1 MMPEVSVLRERII
14 AYCDTARPMQDILDH
29 MGGDRDIIKALIL
42 QMTAR
47 RELMIAPGTNGKQW
61 IAGAKARLMLRQMD
75 GEA

>member
-1 MMPEVSVLRERII
+1 MMPEVSVLRSRII
-14 AYCDTARPMQDILDH
+14 SYCDTARPMQDILDH

-61 IAGAKARLMLRQMD
+61 ISGAKARMMLRQMD